1 MKNLVFKQND
11 FLLKN
16 NFSTILKSEVNNMVF
31 TYFKNEVLV
40 PLDSEV
46 FDKEISDLIIKL
58 QEEIDDLKKKRK
70 ISTVKLNKNAKKSFA
85 NKKHIYKNHVSN
97 KGTIYKYIRVQT
109 YLKSPKKF
117 IK

>member
-85 NKKHIYKNHVSN
+85 NKKHIYKNHSIL
-97 KGTIYKYIRVQT
+97 TIY
-109 YLKSPKKF
+109 L
-117 IK
+117 

>member
-1 MKNLVFKQND
+1 MRNLSFKNNE

-16 NFSTILKSEVNNMVF
+16 NFSTILKAEVDNMVF
-31 TYFKNEVLV
+31 NYFKNICLV
-40 PLDSEV
+40 PLDPEE

-58 QEEIDDLKKKRK
+58 QEKIDNLKKKRK
-70 ISTVKLNKNAKKSFA
+70 INSCKINKNTKKSFA
-85 NKKHIYKNHVSN
+85 NKKHIYRNDISN
-97 KGTIYKYIRVQT
+97 KRTVYKYIKVQT

>member
-1 MKNLVFKQND
+1 MKNLVFKNNE

-31 TYFKNEVLV
+31 TYFKNEALV
-40 PLDSEV
+40 PLDSDV

-58 QEEIDDLKKKRK
+58 QEKIDDLKKKRK
-70 ISTVKLNKNAKKSFA
+70 ISKVKLNKNTKKSFA
-85 NKKHIYKNHVSN
+85 NKKHIYKNHTSN
-97 KGTIYKYIRVQT
+97 KRTVYKYIRVQT